1 MENLVASFLENA
13 IKLSDNNYFNVFVT
27 YAQPN
32 SRVLDLI
39 YRNEDDVIKPS
50 IISDVLNLSR
60 VTVTVS
66 LNNLEKEGLVERK
79 LSNSDRRNIIVN
91 ITKKGREKV
100 EEVRTIAYNFLEDMF
115 KTIGEEK
122 TKDLVEIIDV
132 LCKEKLK

>member
-66 LNNLEKEGLVERK
+66 LNYLEKEGLVERK
-79 LSNSDRRNIIVN
+79 LSKSDRRNIIVN